1 MINFLSSI
9 KKMYTFFNSG
19 IDGNSLHYKGI
30 EVIVLSE
37 NNYEL
42 IYKGNHK
49 ILNFNDLINEISKL
63 YLVHGKVLCHTDFFY
78 NINKAGKFNLFTKG
92 IIYEIFEIKN
102 NMASISCNKFLEDGK
117 SIGITKQNINLLGKY
132 FFIK

>member
-1 MINFLSSI
+1 MLNNLKTI
-9 KKMYTFFNSG
+9 KKLYNFFNKSIYG
-19 IDGNSLHYKGI
+19 GSLHYKGI
-30 EVIVLSE
+30 EIIVLSE
-37 NNYEL
+37 SNYEL

-63 YLVHGKVLCHTDFFY
+63 YLVHGKVLCHTDFFD

-92 IIYEIFEIKN
+92 VIYEIFEIKN
-102 NMASISCNKFLEDGK
+102 NIASISCNKFLEDGK